1 MSTIHPISLL
11 VLLPLIHS
19 DVCSCFF
26 FWKKME
32 GTSTA
37 RFTPTPQLTQSMG
50 LEAPPT
56 HRQLHSTFSLLL
68 WRFVT
73 RTAASSTDVVCID
86 IYIYIYSITI
96 YLHRI
101 YTFTSTSVCVGWDL
115 CTKFMS
121 HSDWDQWCEKMLYQ
135 TLQWCW
141 ILRSSPSNNDISVG
155 KTSTATGWR
164 LARNLPSIWT
174 FFPSEDVVEDEVN
187 IASW

>member
-86 IYIYIYSITI
+86 IYIYIFYNYISTR
-96 YLHRI
+96 LHLPLYVWVETCALNSWVTQI
-101 YTFTSTSVCVGWDL
+101 EINDVKKC
-115 CTKFMS
+115 CTKHFNDAEYWEVALQIMTLVLGKHQLPQAGAWQGIS
-121 HSDWDQWCEKMLYQ
+121 HLFELFFPLRMWWRMRL
-135 TLQWCW
+135 
-141 ILRSSPSNNDISVG
+141 ILRAGSV
-155 KTSTATGWR
+155 W
-164 LARNLPSIWT
+164 
-174 FFPSEDVVEDEVN
+174 
-187 IASW
+187 